1 MVKYSST
8 LFIAAAAALA
18 GNANAVSLTEENF
31 NEMTSGKT
39 VFLKFFAPWCG
50 HCKAIAP
57 AWQKL
62 MDDFKDH
69 DIALVGEVDCT
80 APEADV
86 ICEDFKIEGFPT
98 LLWGDVNGA
107 QNYNG
112 GRDYASLKAF
122 ADAEVTKPVCSIYQI
137 DSCSEEEKKIIA
149 SVEKMDD
156 ATIMSKAEAVAKL
169 AKDEEKKY
177 EDALDKLQDEFDR
190 MTEEYNKKV
199 EAVKEENNF
208 KVVQQVIKKRNL
220 KVKGLNPDE
229 DDDDDLDDKDEDD
242 DDLKG
247 GEL

>member
-31 NEMTSGKT
+31 VEMTSGKT

-86 ICEDFKIEGFPT
+86 ICEDFKIEVRSVCRVGHVLRVWKQNDPKTT
-98 LLWGDVNGA
+98 LMDSRAIFSGV
-107 QNYNG
+107 
-112 GRDYASLKAF
+112 
-122 ADAEVTKPVCSIYQI
+122 SI
-137 DSCSEEEKKIIA
+137 
-149 SVEKMDD
+149 
-156 ATIMSKAEAVAKL
+156 
-169 AKDEEKKY
+169 
-177 EDALDKLQDEFDR
+177 
-190 MTEEYNKKV
+190 
-199 EAVKEENNF
+199 
-208 KVVQQVIKKRNL
+208 VQ
-220 KVKGLNPDE
+220 
-229 DDDDDLDDKDEDD
+229 
-242 DDLKG
+242 
-247 GEL
+247 